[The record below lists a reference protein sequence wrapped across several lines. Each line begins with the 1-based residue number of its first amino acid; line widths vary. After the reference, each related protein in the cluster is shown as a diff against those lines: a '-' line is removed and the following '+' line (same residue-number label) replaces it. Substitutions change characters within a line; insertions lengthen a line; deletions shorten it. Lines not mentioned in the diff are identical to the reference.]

1 MIRLALFSQDLKLR
15 PLLAPALGTGFQV
28 TVEPD
33 PGRLKELLSNGSI
46 DVVLLDLDT
55 NYSKVEAVL
64 QFYDEISS
72 FGAAVVALT
81 DDGGRPA
88 AVELVQRGVHSYCR
102 KPPVIRELKP
112 MLRRAYEHS
121 VMKRQLEGTLEA
133 QSKRDEAN
141 GTAGCDGLIGRSASM
156 QAIYE
161 LIGRVADLNASV
173 LITGESGTGKELIA
187 RAIHNLGNRSKA
199 PFVAVSCGAIPE
211 TLIESELFG
220 HEKGAFTG
228 TAGVRT
234 GFFEQAGCGT
244 LFLDEIG
251 ELSLQTQVKL
261 LRVLQ
266 QREFTRLG
274 GSRAI
279 PLRARIIL
287 ATHRDLRQM
296 IEAGTFR
303 LDLFYR
309 IQVVTINA
317 PALADRPEDIPALAQ
332 HFLKMYGEAYMKPMK
347 EISAAA
353 MKMLGQYDWPGNIRE
368 LENAIQS
375 AIIRADGDTIEPED
389 LPERLREQED
399 LELQD
404 DIESDLPQIG
414 SFERMLRDYK
424 IKLAT
429 KAIKDCKGNK
439 TLAARSL
446 EISRAY
452 LHRLIRL
459 AEVEN
464 IDAA

>member
-1 MIRLALFSQDLKLR
+1 
-15 PLLAPALGTGFQV
+15 
-28 TVEPD
+28 
-33 PGRLKELLSNGSI
+33 
-46 DVVLLDLDT
+46 
-55 NYSKVEAVL
+55 
-64 QFYDEISS
+64 
-72 FGAAVVALT
+72 
-81 DDGGRPA
+81 
-88 AVELVQRGVHSYCR
+88 
-102 KPPVIRELKP
+102 
-112 MLRRAYEHS
+112 
-121 VMKRQLEGTLEA
+121 
-133 QSKRDEAN
+133 
-141 GTAGCDGLIGRSASM
+141 
-156 QAIYE
+156 
-161 LIGRVADLNASV
+161 
-173 LITGESGTGKELIA
+173 
-187 RAIHNLGNRSKA
+187 
-199 PFVAVSCGAIPE
+199 
-211 TLIESELFG
+211 LIESELFG

-287 ATHRDLRQM
+287 ATHRDLARM

-317 PALADRPEDIPALAQ
+317 PPLADRPEDIPALAQ
-332 HFLKMYGEAYMKPMK
+332 YFLRMYGESYMKPMR

-353 MKMLGQYDWPGNIRE
+353 MKMLEQYDWPGNIRE

-375 AIIRADGDTIEPED
+375 AIIQADSDTIEAED

-399 LELQD
+399 LEVQD

-459 AEVEN
+459 ADVES